1 VLEPTPLPSGEPMR
15 PWQEALADYLPV
27 AAP

>member
-1 VLEPTPLPSGEPMR
+1 MR

-27 AAP
+27 LLRQRTVTSR